1 MRLFQDKTLAVMIDM
16 QDRLIPAM
24 SRKAELLEK
33 TRILL
38 SGLKLLEIPVIVT
51 QQYTKGLG
59 QTESS
64 LREILGSEDYV
75 EKITFSCFREAA
87 FRDALAA
94 YPGREQILVF
104 GVEAHVCVLQT
115 VLDLQED
122 GYDTM
127 VVTDCV
133 DSRKSEDM
141 KIALRRMESDGA
153 ALTTAESCLFELT
166 ERAGSDLF
174 KQISRLVK

>member
-1 MRLFQDKTLAVMIDM
+1 MIDM
-16 QDRLIPAM
+16 QDRLLPAM
-24 SRKAELLEK
+24 SQSEELLEK
-33 TRILL
+33 TKMLL
-38 SGLKLLEIPVIVT
+38 AGLKLLEIPVIVT

-59 QTESS
+59 QTDAG
-64 LREILGSEDYV
+64 LREILGSDNYV
-75 EKITFSCFREAA
+75 EKITFSCFREME
-87 FRDALAA
+87 FRDALAEHSE
-94 YPGREQILVF
+94 REQILVF

-133 DSRKSEDM
+133 ASRRPEDM
-141 KIALRRMESDGA
+141 RIALRRMESDGA
-153 ALTTAESCLFELT
+153 VLTTAESCLFELT